1 MLIYFKLRMFANNNS
16 SKDANS
22 STMFYAYS
30 TKYFKSY
37 IIAKV
42 LQDIKKFIN
51 SYTKIQEEIFSL

>member
-51 SYTKIQEEIFSL
+51 SYSKI